1 MIEAMACGTPTIAYR
16 NGSVP
21 EILEDKKTG
30 FIVDNLQD
38 AINAAYHVGVLRRRV
53 CREVFEKRFSASRMA
68 HDYLAIY
75 KALLPAEMDY
85 DREKLLEL
93 PVLNLNCEVELKSE

>member
-21 EILEDKKTG
+21 EVLEDKKTG

-38 AINAAYHVGVLRRRV
+38 AVNAVNRIPLLSRRT
-53 CREVFEKRFSASRMA
+53 CREVFERRFSASRMA
-68 HDYLAIY
+68 CDYLAIY
-75 KALLPAEMDY
+75 QALLEDGIGFHA
-85 DREKLLEL
+85 EKLGLLERH
-93 PVLNLNCEVELKSE
+93 